1 MYSNLPNLILAFHG
15 CDEKT
20 YKKVLHKNETLLPSL
35 IGLGMEF
42 IFWKTVYQGQKN
54 GRYRTV
60 IEIIRNIR
68 IVS

>member
-35 IGLGMEF
+35 IGLGMEI
-42 IFWKTVYQGQKN
+42 IFWKTVY
-54 GRYRTV
+54 
-60 IEIIRNIR
+60 
-68 IVS
+68 